1 MRFEK
6 EVRDQYLT
14 YSALGNRVAG
24 KLSLFAKQ
32 PFLPE
37 LCDQYGSSEFTDT
50 ESLGVIDV
58 PVNKIVGI
66 ASICGKY
73 SYTVDFLPIMPSN
86 SQFAKTWCNIYYDYL
101 NEKEISPILCYEYL
115 GNFYVI
121 DGKIRVSVMKCHGVS
136 TMKANVIRVLPSNK
150 NSEESIQYYSFL
162 ESYRKTGLYQIC
174 LCSKYTFEDPQKA
187 MGHESNYQWT
197 KYDRHFMLFTL
208 ISVEYGLKM
217 SKLHKLALNPID
229 AFMFLVENYSYQ
241 EAIRMS
247 SWQMAK
253 CFNANKEKLL
263 ALFAS
268 EQKNVR
274 KIA

>member
-1 MRFEK
+1 
-6 EVRDQYLT
+6 
-14 YSALGNRVAG
+14 
-24 KLSLFAKQ
+24 
-32 PFLPE
+32 
-37 LCDQYGSSEFTDT
+37 
-50 ESLGVIDV
+50 
-58 PVNKIVGI
+58 
-66 ASICGKY
+66 
-73 SYTVDFLPIMPSN
+73 
-86 SQFAKTWCNIYYDYL
+86 
-101 NEKEISPILCYEYL
+101 
-115 GNFYVI
+115 
-121 DGKIRVSVMKCHGVS
+121 MKCHGVS
-136 TMKANVIRVLPSNK
+136 VMNANVIRVLPSDK

-174 LCSKYTFEDPQKA
+174 LCSKYTFEDLQKA

-241 EAIRMS
+241 EAISMFS
-247 SWQMAK
+247 LQMAK

-263 ALFAS
+263 ALFAP